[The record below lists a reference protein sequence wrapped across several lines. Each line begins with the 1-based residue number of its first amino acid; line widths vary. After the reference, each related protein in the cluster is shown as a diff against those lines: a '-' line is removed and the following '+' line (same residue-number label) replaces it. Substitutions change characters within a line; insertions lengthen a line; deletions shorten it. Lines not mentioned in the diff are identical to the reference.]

1 MTDEQR
7 DGIGMPVYAPI
18 SNYQVV
24 ACVDV
29 DKGSAWF
36 CFEGARGGLDR
47 VQISWELAE
56 AWVKEFG
63 GDAGCH

>member
-7 DGIGMPVYAPI
+7 DGIGMPVYVPV
-18 SNYQVV
+18 YHHQVMV
-24 ACVDV
+24 CVDV

-36 CFEGARGGLDR
+36 CFEDNGGVLDR

-56 AWVKEFG
+56 AWVKEFSLG
-63 GDAGCH
+63 GKE